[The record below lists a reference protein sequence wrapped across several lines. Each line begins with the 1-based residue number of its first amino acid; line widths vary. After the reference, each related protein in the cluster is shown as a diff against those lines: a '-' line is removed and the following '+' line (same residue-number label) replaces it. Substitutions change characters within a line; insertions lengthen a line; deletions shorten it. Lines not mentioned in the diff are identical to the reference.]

1 MSDNLRKPT
10 EGYSHLYA
18 YASSPPAPYADF
30 DQAAQT
36 GLNLFA
42 LREDLDL
49 VALSEI
55 LDRIIAVLPA
65 LKRIFSAPIIRLRDS
80 GEILPVE
87 AVRVV
92 NSKTLSHI
100 SVHSELWS
108 NIKDDKLI
116 PRKLMSIRQE
126 DDYAIYEN
134 IVFARTVDVILRFTS
149 RNLAVL
155 RDMLYANREM
165 HFNLLERENH
175 PLYFL
180 ALGKLHTGYLRDYDK
195 YLFPIEKCY
204 EKLSLIEHALI
215 PRLSMPV
222 YKKCR
227 KKGAKLGLKK
237 TNIFRSHKDYRKLY
251 SLAKYFSEIGLDSLS
266 SEDGEVGVEE
276 YSAFCAMLCVFAAG
290 HFNFKFD
297 KNRNIDFKNIN
308 IDASFGE
315 WKLNVRAE
323 KGGTLLTVT
332 KDRDYRI
339 LLCPPNT
346 EPCEADEVVPVS
358 ADGEEAVRLS
368 IYDIDSFRR
377 IQQMLLRAMI
387 YADAAHKICP
397 FCGKELADAEDA
409 CECGA
414 CRTVITKKTCT
425 ETGKEYYSTD
435 IKHFSKAK
443 TKKFVASDAAYHFRN
458 ITPVS
463 ESGALLCPECGKEH

>member
-1 MSDNLRKPT
+1 MPENLENLR
-10 EGYSHLYA
+10 A
-18 YASSPPAPYADF
+18 YAGKGAVSYADF
-30 DQAAQT
+30 DSATQT

-49 VALSEI
+49 AALSEI
-55 LDRIIAVLPA
+55 LDKIIAVLPA
-65 LKRIFSAPIIRLRDS
+65 LKRIFAAPIIRLRDS

-92 NSKTLSHI
+92 NSKTLAHI

-108 NIKDDKLI
+108 DIKDDKLI
-116 PRKLMSIRQE
+116 PRKLMTVRQE

-134 IVFARTVDVILRFTS
+134 IVFARTVDIILRFTS
-149 RNLAVL
+149 RNLSVL

-165 HFNLLERENH
+165 TFNLLERENH

-195 YLFPIEKCY
+195 YLLPIERCY
-204 EKLSLIEHALI
+204 EKLQHIERALL

-227 KKGAKLGLKK
+227 KKAMKLGLKK

-251 SLAKYFSEIGLDSLS
+251 SLAKYFSEIGLDSTVADD
-266 SEDGEVGVEE
+266 EPIHERE
-276 YSAFCAMLCVFAAG
+276 YSVFCAMLSVFAAG

-297 KNRNIDFKNIN
+297 KDRTIDFTNIN
-308 IDASFGE
+308 TDTSFGE
-315 WKLNVRAE
+315 WKLNIRAE
-323 KGGTLLTVT
+323 DGGILLTVR
-332 KDRDYRI
+332 KDREYKI
-339 LLCPPNT
+339 LLSTQNSGGAD
-346 EPCEADEVVPVS
+346 ADELVTVN
-358 ADGEEAVRLS
+358 ATGEDGVRLS

-387 YADAAHKICP
+387 YADARHEVCP
-397 FCGKELADAEDA
+397 FCGKPMVKTEDA
-409 CECGA
+409 YECGA
-414 CRTVITKKTCT
+414 CRTVIRKNTCPR
-425 ETGKEYYSTD
+425 TGGEYYSTE
-435 IKHFSKAK
+435 IKHYRKAK
-443 TKKFVASDAAYHFRN
+443 SKKFANIDSAYNFRN

-463 ESGALLCPECGKEH
+463 ESGILVCPECGEEH